1 MGMMSKRI
9 LVAVGIL
16 AALIFI
22 FLNAYLNMKYDIPI
36 VEYFSKSKEIT
47 AAEREWLKKHGKI
60 IYGSDQSSPPL
71 RYKDETD
78 SQYKGLVVDA
88 IRALSIEIG
97 QDVAFVPSNWWIESM
112 SSLEQEKT
120 DIFDLIPSK
129 ERSEKFVFT
138 DPLYQLRGNVFMSK
152 ASDIDSYYDLK
163 GKKVAVLDGDYS
175 IEFLRSSIGDVEF
188 IFTPDVLSAMKKVAS
203 GEADA
208 AVGDEPVIVH
218 FMNRQN
224 LMWDYRILDKP
235 IYEKQVVL
243 AVPKSKSV
251 LVPILNKGIYNLKKK
266 NMMEKIQQ
274 KWVGVS
280 TPFIKDTSAEKIML
294 ITSFIMSLLFL
305 CIYLVYSWNR
315 LLKSEVL
322 RKTSELD
329 HSRKRLQTTFD
340 SITDYMVVIDSK
352 LKVENINRA
361 FEEFTGL
368 EENQILGR
376 SFLDFEEIS
385 PKECIPLIEDTFNT
399 NSKHS
404 CEYKYEDTIY
414 SMSIFPP
421 NWNDLDMKS
430 VLIMIKDITH
440 VRVSE
445 QKLLQD
451 NKMLAIGQLAS
462 GVAHEIRN
470 PLGIIRSHCYILRHS
485 QNANESE
492 IQDSVEA
499 IESSVVRASGIIEN
513 LLNFVRI
520 SSDRCQPTNIRDFLD
535 GVIALERKT
544 LEKNSIE
551 VSVECPEDISCC
563 LHQDSLKH
571 VFINLISNSM
581 DAIEADGRV
590 SIKSYKE
597 RNSIIFEFSD
607 NGEGISEKDIKNIF
621 NPFFTTKPA
630 GKGTGLGLYITY
642 NEIKKCGGSITV
654 SSKQGEGTT
663 FRIEIPLRE
672 AQDEVRLNIQNADS
686 R

>member
-1 MGMMSKRI
+1 MGRKI
-9 LVAVGIL
+9 LGAAGIL
-16 AALIFI
+16 AGLIFI
-22 FLNAYLNMKYDIPI
+22 FLNAYLNMEYDITI

-47 AAEREWLKKHGKI
+47 AAERVWLKNHGKI

-71 RYKDETD
+71 RYKDEND

-97 QDVAFVPSNWWIESM
+97 QDVSFEPSNWWMESM

-129 ERSEKFVFT
+129 ERSEKFVFS
-138 DPLYQLRGNVFMSK
+138 DPLYQLRGNLFMSK
-152 ASDIDSYYDLK
+152 SSDIDSYYDLR

-175 IEFLRSSIGDVEF
+175 IEFLRSSVGDVDF
-188 IFTPDVLSAMKKVAS
+188 IFTPDVLSAMQKVAS

-224 LMWDYRILDKP
+224 LMWDYKILDKP
-235 IYEKQVVL
+235 IYEKKVVL
-243 AVPKSKSV
+243 AVPKSKAV

-266 NMMEKIQQ
+266 NMTEKIQQ

-280 TPFIKDTSAEKIML
+280 TPFIKDTSSEKVIL
-294 ITSFIMSLLFL
+294 LTSFLISLLSL
-305 CIYLVYSWNR
+305 CIYLVYSWSK

-322 RKTSELD
+322 RKTSELN
-329 HSRKRLQTTFD
+329 HSRERLQTTFD

-361 FEEFTGL
+361 FQEFTGL
-368 EENQILGR
+368 EEKQILGR
-376 SFLDFEEIS
+376 SLLDFEEIS
-385 PKECIPLIEDTFNT
+385 PKECIPLIKDTFNT

-404 CEYKYEDTIY
+404 FEYKHEDTIY

-421 NWNDLDMKS
+421 NWNDPDMKS

-470 PLGIIRSHCYILRHS
+470 PLGIIRNHCYVLRHS
-485 QNANESE
+485 GSISDDE
-492 IQDSVEA
+492 IQGSVAA
-499 IESSVVRASGIIEN
+499 IENSVVRASGIIEN

-520 SSDRCQPTNIRDFLD
+520 SSDKCNATNVRDFLD

-551 VSVECPEDISCC
+551 VSLECPADILCC

-581 DAIEADGRV
+581 DAMESGGRIL
-590 SIKSYKE
+590 IKAYKE
-597 RNSIIFEFSD
+597 EQTVVFEFND
-607 NGEGISEKDIKNIF
+607 NGVGISEKDIKNIF

-642 NEIKKCGGSITV
+642 NEVKKCGGSITAM
-654 SSKQGEGTT
+654 SKQGEGTT

-672 AQDEVRLNIQNADS
+672 AEDEIRLNIQNTNS
-686 R
+686 